1 MSAKSRWLILPLFSI
16 NDLEVK
22 NNILSTDD
30 VILISNKAS
39 VQYSDANDG
48 NTIDMQTIKFE
59 FNKYLGNKA
68 FMEIY

>member
-1 MSAKSRWLILPLFSI
+1 MT
-16 NDLEVK
+16 DLQVK

-59 FNKYLGNKA
+59 LNKYLGNKA